1 MLPPRL
7 LWKYLGLND
16 QGELRTSFLDD
27 GFFRITQPRFL
38 NDPFE
43 MKPRVLLD
51 RYSDE
56 DWTVAREEAQRSGM
70 FPNGTPDDKVVESFF
85 LASLPS
91 RRFDE
96 ESFPTL
102 WPATIPELR
111 EEPFNTI
118 AEVDE
123 FRAKKVLEKLEAI
136 LNESI
141 GIFSLSEDPAHLVMW
156 THYGAEHRG
165 VSVGFQP
172 SHPFIR
178 QVGTINKVGYCTE
191 RVSITS
197 NGGVIRVAGHRLVE
211 EKAVPPETLLRKHP
225 AWAYEKETRMIVQL
239 EHADEVRRS
248 DAGEKVLYL
257 LRFPPTAV
265 RVLVLGARVGEK
277 QAEAVMRQV
286 RHQNRWGHLR
296 VFWARLSES
305 EFSLTFEEVSPV

>member
-1 MLPPRL
+1 MLPPGL

-16 QGELRTSFLDD
+16 QGEPRTSFLND
-27 GFFRITQPRFL
+27 GLFRITQPRLL

-56 DWTVAREEAQRSGM
+56 DWTVAREQARRSGM
-70 FPNGTPDDKVVESFF
+70 FPNGTPDDEVVESLF
-85 LASLPS
+85 LATFPS

-96 ESFPTL
+96 GSFPAL

-118 AEVDE
+118 AKLDE
-123 FRAKKVLEKLEAI
+123 FRAKKVLETLERI
-136 LNESI
+136 LNESFAV
-141 GIFSLSEDPAHLVMW
+141 FSLSEDPTHLVMW
-156 THYGAEHRG
+156 AHYGAEHRG
-165 VSVGFQP
+165 VLVAFQP
-172 SHPFIR
+172 SHPFIAK
-178 QVGTINKVGYCTE
+178 VGTLNKVEYCTD
-191 RVSITS
+191 RVSVSS

-211 EKAVPPETLLRKHP
+211 GKAVPPETLLRKHP
-225 AWAYEKETRMIVQL
+225 AWAYEKETRLIVRL
-239 EHADEVRRS
+239 EHADEVRGR
-248 DAGEKVLYL
+248 DAGEEVLYL

-305 EFSLTFEEVSPV
+305 EFALTFEEVSPV